1 MFHHFEP
8 HTGENGGVPVTQIMP
23 SFEDLPGTNWK
34 MVGEAE
40 FPNGTTIGDLVHTW
54 LVDTLRP
61 LNLNA
66 RFLDKI
72 LASAHLATERNI
84 QYADKQDS
92 DPVHMLIFTPVDI
105 PSHGQ
110 SWGFFRVEKEGD
122 PPAEN
127 DNRHHAIAFY
137 LYLEGK

>member
-1 MFHHFEP
+1 MS
-8 HTGENGGVPVTQIMP
+8 QIKQG
-23 SFEDLPGTNWK
+23 FEDLPGTDWK
-34 MVGEAE
+34 MYGEAD
-40 FPNGTTIGDLVHTW
+40 FPIGTNIGDLVYAW

-66 RFLDKI
+66 RFLEKI

-84 QYADKQDS
+84 QYVDGQDS
-92 DPVHMLIFTPVDI
+92 DHVHMLIFTPVDI

-110 SWGFFRVEKEGD
+110 SWGFFRVEKKGD

-127 DNRHHAIAFY
+127 DTLDHAIAFY